1 MLAGI
6 ASILLPAGLG
16 LLLLSLTLFVLL
28 WNERRA
34 QERRLIEEHQRA
46 LDLPEGELVYED
58 MDGLGEALISEQV
71 PLLGKPTYVVK
82 LADGR
87 LAPIEVKN
95 TEQNELK
102 PASQHVV
109 QIAAYCLI
117 LEDYSELPPLY
128 GIVRYSDREF
138 EVEYTTSLRKKVL
151 RLLDEMALCNERQPP
166 PLQKQKVT
174 KCRSCLFQP
183 VCPVGQ
189 HSTARSL

>member
-1 MLAGI
+1 MASIGGI
-6 ASILLPAGLG
+6 ANILLPLGVG
-16 LLLLSLTLFVLL
+16 LLLISLTLFVML

-34 QERRLIEEHQRA
+34 SMRRLIEEHERA

-58 MDGLGEALISEQV
+58 MDGQGEALVSEQA

-87 LAPIEVKN
+87 LTPIEVKN
-95 TEQNELK
+95 TELNELK
-102 PASQHVV
+102 PASQHVL

-138 EVEYTTSLRKKVL
+138 EVEYTPALRKKVI
-151 RLLDEMALCNERQPP
+151 RLLEEMALCNERQPP

-174 KCRSCLFQP
+174 KCRACIFKP
-183 VCPVGQ
+183 ICPVGQ
-189 HSTARSL
+189 GK

>member
-1 MLAGI
+1 MSATI
-6 ASILLPAGLG
+6 AIIISILLPAGIG
-16 LLLLSLTLFVLL
+16 FLLLSLMLLMLL

-34 QERRLIEEHQRA
+34 QERRLTEEYQHA

-58 MDGLGEALISEQV
+58 MDGQGEALVSDQV

-95 TEQNELK
+95 TAQNGLK
-102 PASQHVV
+102 PASQHVL

-128 GIVRYSDREF
+128 GIIRYSDREF
-138 EVEYTTSLRKKVL
+138 TVDYTPALRKKVI
-151 RLLDEMALCNERQPP
+151 RLLEEMSLCNKRQPP

-174 KCRSCLFQP
+174 KCRACIFKP
-183 VCPVGQ
+183 ICPVGQ
-189 HSTARSL
+189 GK

>member
-1 MLAGI
+1 MASIGGI
-6 ASILLPAGLG
+6 ANILLPLGVG
-16 LLLLSLTLFVLL
+16 LLLISLTLFVML

-34 QERRLIEEHQRA
+34 SVRRLIEEHERA

-58 MDGLGEALISEQV
+58 MDGQGEALVSEQA

-87 LAPIEVKN
+87 LTPIEVKN
-95 TEQNELK
+95 TELNELK
-102 PASQHVV
+102 PASQHVL

-138 EVEYTTSLRKKVL
+138 EVEYTPALRKKVI
-151 RLLDEMALCNERQPP
+151 RLLEEMALCNERQPP

-174 KCRSCLFQP
+174 KCRACIFKP
-183 VCPVGQ
+183 ICPVGQ
-189 HSTARSL
+189 GK

>member
-1 MLAGI
+1 MTSIGGI
-6 ASILLPAGLG
+6 ANILLPFGIG
-16 LLLLSLTLFVLL
+16 LLLISLTLFMML

-34 QERRLIEEHQRA
+34 SMRRLIEEHERA

-58 MDGLGEALISEQV
+58 MDGQGEALISDQV

-87 LAPIEVKN
+87 LTPIEVKN
-95 TEQNELK
+95 TELNELK
-102 PASQHVV
+102 PAGQHII

-117 LEDYSELPPLY
+117 LEEYAELPPLY

-138 EVEYTTSLRKKVL
+138 EVEYTPALRKKVI
-151 RLLDEMALCNERQPP
+151 RLLEEMALCNERQPP

-174 KCRSCLFQP
+174 KCRACIFKP
-183 VCPVGQ
+183 ICPVGQ
-189 HSTARSL
+189 GK